1 MVRLI
6 GIVFF
11 ILLCSSDF
19 TAQLRISPEKIN
31 FGEFTRDSEAVVD
44 IIVEN
49 VGSKTDYLL
58 RSTFSTSF
66 EVRWT
71 DKKIEPGQQIVIR
84 IKFNPRAKGNFK
96 EVAELYFASMDKPI
110 MLPIEADVK
119 YVNVNGSTPCPDFN
133 SKVADCCAQN
143 FFIVEVYDAETKKPI
158 EEAFV
163 KLEEDGYL
171 HLKLKTGEDGK
182 VSQSAQIGFYNLIA
196 EKPGYI
202 SQVKT
207 SYVNNANSK
216 FIFYLEKDPNYK
228 PNIIVPEEVIEI
240 LEQPIEKDTSAFSVD
255 QFSANNIVFLLD
267 ISGSMGVG
275 DKLSLMKYSLNSLVE
290 ILRPVDEV
298 AMISYANEAKVL
310 LPTTG
315 GDHKSEMIELV
326 DGIVTG
332 GKTSGGKGF
341 KKAFQL
347 IKKNYIEGGNNQLI
361 VITDGAFAID
371 DQKVIEKLVAK
382 AAKKGIVTT
391 VVAIESNSFAKEKLL
406 LVSQAGK
413 GSLLLIEDEQSA
425 DRILIEEIKKQS
437 AK

>member
-1 MVRLI
+1 MMRWI
-6 GIVFF
+6 GLFLVF
-11 ILLCSSDF
+11 LLYSSDA
-19 TAQLRISPEKIN
+19 TGQLRISPEKIN
-31 FGEFTRDSEAVVD
+31 FGAFTRDSEAVVD

-49 VGSKTDYLL
+49 LGSKTDYLL

-96 EVAELYFASMDKPI
+96 EVAELYFASMDKPV
-110 MLPIEADVK
+110 MLPVEADVK

-133 SKVADCCAQN
+133 TKVADCCAQN
-143 FFIVEVYDAETKKPI
+143 FFVVEVYDAETKKPI
-158 EEAFV
+158 NEAFV
-163 KLEEDGYL
+163 KVEEDGYL
-171 HLKLKTGEDGK
+171 HLKVKTNAEGK
-182 VSQSAQIGFYNLIA
+182 VSQSAQIGFYNLII
-196 EKPGYI
+196 EKSGYI
-202 SQVKT
+202 SQMKT
-207 SYVNNANSK
+207 GYINNANSK

-228 PNIIVPEEVIEI
+228 PNIIVPEEIIEVV
-240 LEQPIEKDTSAFSVD
+240 ETPVVKDTSAFSTD

-275 DKLSLMKYSLNSLVE
+275 DKLSLMKYSLKSLVD
-290 ILRPVDEV
+290 ILRPIDQV
-298 AMISYANEAKVL
+298 AMVSYANEAKVL
-310 LPTTG
+310 LPTTT
-315 GDHKSEMIELV
+315 GDHKSEMNELV
-326 DGIVTG
+326 DAIITG

-347 IKKNYIEGGNNQLI
+347 IKKGYIEGGNNQLI

-391 VVAIESNSFAKEKLL
+391 VVAIEPNSFAKEKLL
-406 LVSQAGK
+406 LVSQAGN
-413 GSLLLIEDEQSA
+413 GSLLPVEDEVSA
-425 DRILIEEIKKQS
+425 ERILIEEIKKQS